1 MAKVTFIPGSGTLAA
16 YLSGEIDH
24 HAAQSLRKE
33 IDAQID
39 DRLPELLTL
48 DFSGVTFM
56 DSSGVG
62 LILGRGPPQR
72 AQGGRPPHRRT
83 GRPLDCPEPTPGR
96 AAHAGPGPHH
106 LRLNGGKHR

>member
-56 DSSGVG
+56 DSSGRLTVQN
-62 LILGRGPPQR
+62 PPR
-72 AQGGRPPHRRT
+72 AVRRM
-83 GRPLDCPEPTPGR
+83 LDL
-96 AAHAGPGPHH
+96 AHITYA
-106 LRLNGGKHR
+106 